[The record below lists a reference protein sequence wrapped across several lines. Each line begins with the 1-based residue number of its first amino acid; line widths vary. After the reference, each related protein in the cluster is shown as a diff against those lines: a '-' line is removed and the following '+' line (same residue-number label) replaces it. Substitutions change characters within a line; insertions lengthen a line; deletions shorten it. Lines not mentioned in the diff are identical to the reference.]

1 MATTLMP
8 LKTALVALALA
19 AGALLGGCG
28 GDGDGNGEP
37 LSDDEAKIVVQMREE
52 EKLARDV
59 YRALAPHDSVFSTI
73 ADSEQNHMDAV
84 GNLLDRHDLAD
95 PAAGRAAGSFQNQ
108 DIQALHD
115 QLVASGNHS
124 QKDALAVGVEIEELD
139 LHDLDTGLGK
149 VTGQDVRNVFGNL
162 SRGSRNHLRAFY
174 SRLQQA
180 GGSYTPKHL
189 DAASFQAIVT
199 SPTET
204 GG

>member
-1 MATTLMP
+1 MTTSLMP
-8 LKTALVALALA
+8 LKTALAALAIA

-28 GDGDGNGEP
+28 DGAGDGEP
-37 LSDDEAKIVVQMREE
+37 LSDEEARIVLQMREE

-59 YRALAPHDSVFSTI
+59 YRALSPHDSVFSTI

-84 GNLLDRHDLAD
+84 GNLLDRHDLPD

-108 DIQALHD
+108 ELQALHD
-115 QLVASGNHS
+115 QLVASGDRS
-124 QKDALAVGVEIEELD
+124 QKEALAVGVEIEELD

-149 VTGQDVRNVFGNL
+149 ATGQDVRNVFGNL

-180 GGSYTPKHL
+180 GGSYTPRHL